1 MAENATPDRPKG
13 QGRAEI
19 SGNPDTP
26 AELFTHLT
34 TPDPDFT
41 IVTP

>member
-1 MAENATPDRPKG
+1 M
-13 QGRAEI
+13 